1 MSALIVPL
9 LAVHR
14 YESVLNTYLR
24 NADPLLQYEEDNETH
39 SEADPAYF
47 TGNRAENE
55 ATFAALTNE
64 ARLATDY
71 YLTNRTDPK
80 AINSFFLALNALNRR
95 HWENMYQRLLNSK
108 HAPSFMSETESSRKV
123 LVEFNIFERKRDAI
137 GGFKV
142 TQKAMR
148 CDGVQSISMTIFHA

>member
-1 MSALIVPL
+1 MSAPIVPP

-39 SEADPAYF
+39 SEADPAHF

-80 AINSFFLALNALNRR
+80 AINSFFLAQNALNRR
-95 HWENMYQRLLNSK
+95 HGEYMYQRLRNSQ
-108 HAPSFMSETESSRKV
+108 HAPSFMSESESSRKV
-123 LVEFNIFERKRDAI
+123 LVEFNIFEKERDAI

-142 TQKAMR
+142 TQKPMR
-148 CDGVQSISMTIFHA
+148 YVTESKVFQ